1 MSLAHSPSVVTNS
14 MVLYYD
20 MTNTKKSWTGQ
31 PTVNQ
36 FGIPTPDGSGNVTFA
51 VQGTGTFQRIYS
63 GTYGGYEIQSTDVV
77 YKYVLGAAGC
87 HYHGNTISVTT
98 GQTPTWSFDYY
109 IDPSTTGYP
118 STNYLANME
127 SSIGVGAGITDPT
140 PSIIGVWKRATQTS
154 AAASSNGTFNA
165 YLYPGACSSSKL
177 ADSGFILYKNPQVEF
192 NSFATPFVAGTRAS
206 TGAIV
211 DLTNN
216 VTITANSLTY
226 AADNTFSFNGSSDY
240 ITIPSNQLALTLW
253 TQPWTL
259 GVWMYVP
266 ASATWS
272 DGVNRSHF
280 VSKGSTAGIWG
291 IIRGTTDNTIY
302 AAIRTDAGLYQAS
315 GGSITR
321 DAWCNVVGTWDGIS
335 AVRTY
340 INGVLVGSST
350 AATLSGVPDTS
361 NLFVGRSVNTVA
373 GSPGLF
379 YNGKVSNVVGYT
391 SALSAAEVSQ
401 NFNALRSRYG
411 L

>member
-1 MSLAHSPSVVTNS
+1 MSSASGPNIATSGL
-14 MVLYYD
+14 VLDVD
-20 MTNTKKSWTGQ
+20 MSNTKKSWIGQ
-31 PTVNQ
+31 PTINQ
-36 FGIPTPDGSGNVTFA
+36 FGIPTPDASNNVTFP

-63 GTYGGYEIQSTDVV
+63 GTYGGYAIQPTDVV
-77 YKYVLGAAGC
+77 YKYVLGTAGC

-211 DLTNN
+211 DLTGQN
-216 VTITANSLTY
+216 TLTATSLTY
-226 AADNTFSFNGSSDY
+226 VSDNTFSFNGSSDY
-240 ITIPSNQLALTLW
+240 ITVPSTSAVAITGDMTVLAW
-253 TQPWTL
+253 IN
-259 GVWMYVP
+259 V
-266 ASATWS
+266 
-272 DGVNRSHF
+272 VNF
-280 VSKGSTAGIWG
+280 TGYNGIIGKTTAGSIPNPYDYYLSVSGGVPQFYRGNGSIYTNLPATAAPALNTWQC
-291 IIRGTTDNTIY
+291 IAVTMSGTTVTHYLNGNTNGTGTLSTTIG
-302 AAIRTDAGLYQAS
+302 DAGANLYI
-315 GGSITR
+315 GSR
-321 DAWCNVVGTWDGIS
+321 GD
-335 AVRTY
+335 
-340 INGVLVGSST
+340 
-350 AATLSGVPDTS
+350 
-361 NLFVGRSVNTVA
+361 LFTKM
-373 GSPGLF
+373 
-379 YNGKVSNVVGYT
+379 NGKMGIVQIYNR
-391 SALSAAEVSQ
+391 ALSAGEVAQ
-401 NFNALRSRYG
+401 NFNAIRSRYG